1 MASLLKSSL
10 CLLVSQNFFSSVSTH
25 EPHKEIPFFEE
36 RKFKEK
42 LENMN
47 ITLDMVRKKLVKS
60 KINQSPLP
68 DKVHPRVLKEI
79 ADTIS
84 ILITI
89 ILNTSIRTTKLP

>member
-1 MASLLKSSL
+1 
-10 CLLVSQNFFSSVSTH
+10 
-25 EPHKEIPFFEE
+25 
-36 RKFKEK
+36 
-42 LENMN
+42 MN